1 MSKFME
7 QDQIYTQRKNFIALH
22 VFIIVLNM
30 KIDQI
35 HFILL
40 QKNIKTKKHQRKVME
55 KN

>member
-1 MSKFME
+1 MSKFMR

-30 KIDQI
+30 KINQI

-40 QKNIKTKKHQRKVME
+40 
-55 KN
+55 